1 MNFAVVLLVALA
13 AWTLLNFMMAVLF
26 LIPIPCDDDNNTI
39 HFTVETFVGPDHS
52 PNNTLGAAFF
62 FAVQT
67 LSTVGYG

>member
-39 HFTVETFVGPDHS
+39 HFTVDTFVGPDHS